1 PIESGTDEIIDSF
14 SDCYLSDEEPD
25 QENEPPAEEP
35 ALEADDDYD
44 VLDDLLSD
52 SDPITTNPA
61 HEQQPESPTFVT
73 KSDPEPVPK
82 EQSIPEPATEPEID
96 WDPKPK
102 EGTQAHWT
110 WQERRRWDRKPW
122 VKNSKDQ
129 IFRDLYN
136 TGKDLWI
143 KYQDASDE
151 DDWNMLAFEVEEC
164 PTTHVENKY
173 QYYFREVVNRFK
185 DWIKYNG
192 DLPKM
197 DQKDKGKAREIPEE
211 HPKTDMERQWEG
223 ANGTQFINTSNGL
236 FRDCPCFTYKIRYQR
251 TTVFRCKIF

>member
-1 PIESGTDEIIDSF
+1 VKPAPVINEDPISEEPPAPIESGTDEIIDSF

-185 DWIKYNG
+185 DWIEYNG
-192 DLPKM
+192 DLPKVKNL
-197 DQKDKGKAREIPEE
+197 QI
-211 HPKTDMERQWEG
+211 
-223 ANGTQFINTSNGL
+223 
-236 FRDCPCFTYKIRYQR
+236 
-251 TTVFRCKIF
+251 